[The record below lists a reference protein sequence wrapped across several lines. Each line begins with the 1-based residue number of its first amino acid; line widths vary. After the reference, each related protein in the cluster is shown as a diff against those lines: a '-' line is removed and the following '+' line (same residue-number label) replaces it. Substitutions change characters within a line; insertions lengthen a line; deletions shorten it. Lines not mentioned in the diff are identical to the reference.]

1 MKNNNY
7 EEILNMTIGE
17 IENNY
22 PMAFDFFLNYNLSYV
37 NKNIIF
43 KDLIES
49 LNDEFYI
56 NFGMEKK
63 NYILN

>member
-56 NFGMEKK
+56 NFGMEKEELYA
-63 NYILN
+63 N

>member
-1 MKNNNY
+1 
-7 EEILNMTIGE
+7 MTIGE

-22 PMAFDFFLNYNLSYV
+22 PMAFVFFLNYNLSYV

-56 NFGMEKK
+56 NFGMEKEELL
-63 NYILN
+63 Y